1 MLLRSFSLSIEEIGY
16 QGLNSDVRL
25 YITVNAKQPIRMFNW
40 VWLIIICHKSYD
52 KQFFFQKS
60 KCELWIPEHE

>member
-1 MLLRSFSLSIEEIGY
+1 MLLRSFSLSVEEIDY

-40 VWLIIICHKSYD
+40 VWLIIICHKSRY
-52 KQFFFQKS
+52 KQFVFFPVI
-60 KCELWIPEHE
+60 EI

>member
-25 YITVNAKQPIRMFNW
+25 YITTNAKQLMRMSNW
-40 VWLIIICHKSYD
+40 VWLIIICHKSCD

-60 KCELWIPEHE
+60 KFELRIPEHE